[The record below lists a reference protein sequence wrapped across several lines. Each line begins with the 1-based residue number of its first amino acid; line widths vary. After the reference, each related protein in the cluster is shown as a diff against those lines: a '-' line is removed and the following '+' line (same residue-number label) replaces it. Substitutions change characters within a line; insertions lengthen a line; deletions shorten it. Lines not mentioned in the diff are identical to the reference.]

1 MARCSHG
8 LLAERF
14 PIEKIMDYGHLL
26 LQLYVEK
33 LNNPDLLILR
43 ALRAHSGQAK
53 SLQYEMQWMT
63 TLELTSYPNQDVN
76 YAIPDWKLL
85 QTYGVECVCRVDCQN
100 ISAAYTR
107 KVSHLKR
114 LTIPAH
120 HRCTIIL
127 AITAK

>member
-8 LLAERF
+8 LLAERL

-53 SLQYEMQWMT
+53 SLLYEMQW
-63 TLELTSYPNQDVN
+63 
-76 YAIPDWKLL
+76 
-85 QTYGVECVCRVDCQN
+85 
-100 ISAAYTR
+100 
-107 KVSHLKR
+107 
-114 LTIPAH
+114 
-120 HRCTIIL
+120 
-127 AITAK
+127 